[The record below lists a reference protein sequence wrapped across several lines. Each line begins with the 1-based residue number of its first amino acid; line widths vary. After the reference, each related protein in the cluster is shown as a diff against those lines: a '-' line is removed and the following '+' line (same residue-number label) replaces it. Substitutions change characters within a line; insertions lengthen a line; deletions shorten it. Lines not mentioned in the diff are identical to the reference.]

1 MVKPT
6 AGVLVDA
13 HMGTEGTRAR
23 SHAHGK
29 RHGRIT
35 VHILV
40 VMLAVL
46 AVSFAAK
53 FPGSSS
59 AAAAVTVP
67 DFRFSGLAGSSQAR
81 TVAYFR
87 ASSSNLT
94 NDSVAAL
101 AARSDTSSV
110 RAAGGVSPTSS
121 FSSGVTAAAASS
133 GQADAGVKPLAD
145 IVDPREPFIL
155 YTAQPGDST
164 SAVAARFGITL
175 RTLLENNPTAGGKD
189 GSLLVLGQQLLVPR
203 KDGILYK
210 VSGSGDTSVA
220 ALVKQF
226 DNITV
231 DTVLAYKPNAIADP
245 ASLKQGDYVLLPGAT
260 VKPPPPPP
268 PPPPAR
274 TSGGGGAPPPGTGAP
289 KPGGAGRFRFPLAT
303 WHGISD
309 PFGSDRGGGS
319 YHTGIDLDLY
329 GLHSSPIYSACDGT
343 VIKTEYLTYS
353 YGYHVVVDCGDGWT
367 TLYAHMSQII
377 ATPGQR
383 VGAGTQIGISGL
395 TGFTT
400 GEHLHFEI
408 RFNGGYV
415 NPAEYLPF

>member
-1 MVKPT
+1 
-6 AGVLVDA
+6 
-13 HMGTEGTRAR
+13 MGTEGTRAR

-46 AVSFAAK
+46 AVSFATK
-53 FPGSSS
+53 FPNASS
-59 AAAAVTVP
+59 ASAAVTVP
-67 DFRFSGLAGSSQAR
+67 DFTFSGLTGSSQAR
-81 TVAYFR
+81 NVAYFR

-121 FSSGVTAAAASS
+121 FSSGVSAAAADS
-133 GQADAGVKPLAD
+133 GEAGAGVKPLAD
-145 IVDPREPFIL
+145 IVDPREPFVL

-210 VSGSGDTSVA
+210 VSGSGDTSVGA
-220 ALVKQF
+220 IVKQY
-226 DNITV
+226 DNITT
-231 DTVLAYKPNAIADP
+231 DTVLAYKPNAISDAS
-245 ASLKQGDYVLLPGAT
+245 SLKQGDYVLLPGAT

-268 PPPPAR
+268 PPPLAR
-274 TSGGGGAPPPGTGAP
+274 STGGTP
-289 KPGGAGRFRFPLAT
+289 KPGGNGRFRFPLST
-303 WHGISD
+303 WHGVSD
-309 PFGSDRGGGS
+309 PFGTDRGGGS

-329 GLHSSPIYSACDGT
+329 GLHGSPIYSACDGA

-367 TLYAHMSQII
+367 TLYAHMSQIL
-377 ATPGQR
+377 ASPGQR
-383 VGAGTQIGISGL
+383 VSAGAQIGISGM

-408 RFNGGYV
+408 RYNGGYV
-415 NPAEYLPF
+415 NPADYLPFY